1 MKRCV
6 FFDFFFLHL
15 VISRKR
21 CLPSVSS
28 NSESVSEDSE
38 YIPTDLE
45 ISSESDEISN
55 RSRDSEHTDE
65 SEEENNIRTRG
76 KQSMLQKSLLK
87 CKVQNT
93 PERTKKAC
101 KSIVY
106 KDYVS

>member
-1 MKRCV
+1 MI
-6 FFDFFFLHL
+6 FFFLHL

-21 CLPSVSS
+21 RSSGVSS

-45 ISSESDEISN
+45 ISSESDEKSN
-55 RSRDSEHTDE
+55 ESKDSENSDE
-65 SEEENNIRTRG
+65 SEEENNSRRRG
-76 KQSMLQKSLLK
+76 KQSIQKSLPK
-87 CKVQNT
+87 REVQST
-93 PERTKKAC
+93 PRRTKREC